1 VATARQ
7 IAFDILMA
15 VEGTG
20 YASDLLAARCTG
32 LDSRD
37 AGLASS
43 IVLGVLRYRPQLD
56 YLIAHFSG
64 RSAKLDPE
72 VRNALRMGIFQLRY
86 LDRIPAHAAVG
97 ESVELI
103 KRAHKRS
110 ATGFANAVLRKVTRD
125 PVPWPDRETELCI
138 PAWMLRR
145 WEARFGQETAEGI
158 ARAALVTPVRYIR
171 VPAGA
176 IPPADAQPTD
186 IPGCYR
192 AEDAGGFRI
201 QDIGSQSV
209 VPLLDLHHSM
219 HNSMRF
225 LDVCAAP
232 GNKTA
237 QALESG
243 VDAIACDIHLS
254 RLQHLTGLNI
264 PLVQLNAEQPLPF
277 GQLFD
282 RILVDAPC
290 SGTGTLA
297 HNPEIKW
304 RLREDEISTQQTCQ
318 RHILENASKL
328 LKPGG
333 LLVYSTCSLEYEENE
348 AVTGG
353 RARETMQRLPGQQ
366 EGDGFYAAVIPR
378 ENFGTDSP
386 PQS

>member
-1 VATARQ
+1 VVKHAATARQ

-20 YASDLLAARCTG
+20 YASDLLAVRCTG

-64 RSAKLDPE
+64 KSGKLDPE

-86 LDRIPAHAAVG
+86 LDRVPAHAAVG

-110 ATGFANAVLRKVTRD
+110 ATGFANAILRKVNRD
-125 PVPWPDRETELCI
+125 PVPWPDRETELCV

-145 WEARFGQETAEGI
+145 WEERFGKETAEGI
-158 ARAALVTPVRYIR
+158 ARAALETPERYIR
-171 VPAGA
+171 VPKGA
-176 IPPADAQPTD
+176 TPPENAEPTE

-192 AEDAGGFRI
+192 AEAAGGFRI

-209 VPLLDLHHSM
+209 VSQLNLQPGMQFLDL
-219 HNSMRF
+219 
-225 LDVCAAP
+225 CAAP

-243 VDAIACDIHLS
+243 IDAIACDIHSS
-254 RLQHLTGLNI
+254 RLKHLKNLDI
-264 PLVQLNAEQPLPF
+264 PLIQLDAEQPLPF
-277 GQLFD
+277 DRVFD

-304 RLREDEISTQQTCQ
+304 RLREEDLPGLQATQQ
-318 RHILENASKL
+318 RILENAVRA

-333 LLVYSTCSLEYEENE
+333 LLVYSTCSLEWEENE
-348 AVTGG
+348 AVTCG
-353 RARETMQRLPGQQ
+353 RETTKTQRMPGQDK
-366 EGDGFYAAVIPR
+366 GDGFYAAVIPWSA
-378 ENFGTDSP
+378 SP
-386 PQS
+386 

>member
-43 IVLGVLRYRPQLD
+43 IVLGVLRYRPQVD
-56 YLIAHFSG
+56 YLITHFSG
-64 RSAKLDPE
+64 RSGKLDPE
-72 VRNALRMGIFQLRY
+72 VRNALRMGVFQLRY

-110 ATGFANAVLRKVTRD
+110 ATGFANAVLRKITRD
-125 PVPWPDRETELCI
+125 QVPWPDRETELCI
-138 PAWMLRR
+138 PGWILRR
-145 WEARFGQETAEGI
+145 WETHFGAETAEGI
-158 ARAALVTPVRYIR
+158 ARAALETPVRYIR
-171 VPAGA
+171 VPDGT
-176 IPPADAQPTD
+176 IPPEGAEPTD
-186 IPGCYR
+186 VAGCYR
-192 AEDAGGFRI
+192 TNEASGFRI

-209 VPLLDLHHSM
+209 VPLLNLTQGL
-219 HNSMRF
+219 RL

-237 QALESG
+237 QALEAG
-243 VDAIACDIHLS
+243 VDAIACDVHPG
-254 RLQHLTGLNI
+254 RLQHLKQLNI
-264 PLVQLNAEQPLPF
+264 PLIQLNAEQPLPF
-277 GQLFD
+277 EPVFD

-304 RLREDEISTQQTCQ
+304 RLREEELPVLQ
-318 RHILENASKL
+318 RRQCTILHNAAQL

-333 LLVYSTCSLEYEENE
+333 RLVYSTCSLEYEENE
-348 AVTGG
+348 GVVGELAGTKGSY
-353 RARETMQRLPGQQ
+353 RIPGQM
-366 EGDGFYAAVIPR
+366 EGDGFFAAVIPQ
-378 ENFGTDSP
+378 EMLT
-386 PQS
+386 